1 MFKSIVVFASLFLL
15 SACTQKFNDVN
26 ATLDEAF
33 FGADD
38 VVLSK
43 QQIVELPYASS
54 FVRINGGAN
63 LFMVLAFAEK
73 NPETG
78 AMQLKWLSSDKAMIV
93 TEGGRIV
100 KTLGLAEANLS
111 NITPISFSSLPSL
124 ASISKNQT
132 TWSAHYDWML
142 NDHYLFNYKANIT
155 PVLRGKSTIE
165 TTVWNK
171 DVTEVVEVISI
182 PSLDYSFTNQY
193 WLDEQFN
200 VVKTHQYLGPDIG
213 DIEMTI
219 LKPFAL

>member
-1 MFKSIVVFASLFLL
+1 MFKSLVTFLSIFLL

-43 QQIVELPYASS
+43 QKIIELPYASS

-93 TEGGRIV
+93 TEGDALLKHWGWLKR
-100 KTLGLAEANLS
+100 TY
-111 NITPISFSSLPSL
+111 PISLPFL
-124 ASISKNQT
+124 
-132 TWSAHYDWML
+132 L
-142 NDHYLFNYKANIT
+142 PLC
-155 PVLRGKSTIE
+155 L
-165 TTVWNK
+165 
-171 DVTEVVEVISI
+171 
-182 PSLDYSFTNQY
+182 L
-193 WLDEQFN
+193 
-200 VVKTHQYLGPDIG
+200 
-213 DIEMTI
+213 
-219 LKPFAL
+219 